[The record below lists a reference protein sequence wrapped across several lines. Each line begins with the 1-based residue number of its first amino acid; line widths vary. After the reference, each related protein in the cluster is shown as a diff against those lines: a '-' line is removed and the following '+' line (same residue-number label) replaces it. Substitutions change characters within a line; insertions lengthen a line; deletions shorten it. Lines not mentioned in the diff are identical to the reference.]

1 MPLRFQ
7 MTQSGY
13 SAESATEVQR
23 EHFTVLQPAVDAKQ
37 KEMLGKAIEELC
49 ASGPIFRL
57 AKLNGQ
63 KRRFWM
69 KPSSEK
75 VFEYFGGFSAVI
87 QTCVRA
93 DNQ

>member
-7 MTQSGY
+7 KTQSGY
-13 SAESATEVQR
+13 YFPATKVLR
-23 EHFTVLQPAVDAKQ
+23 EHFTVLQPEMDAKE

-49 ASGPIFRL
+49 ASGTIFRL

-63 KRRFWM
+63 KRRHRM

-87 QTCVRA
+87 QTCVRV
-93 DNQ
+93 DNH